1 MIELIV
7 DVKWCLQVWNPSP
20 PYFGL
25 FCLPNFLDCFLINSC
40 KIILFLFLSN
50 LFEETL
56 ILDFLFMRD
65 RDLLVL
71 QLILT
76 PS

>member
-1 MIELIV
+1 MVSTGLESESSL
-7 DVKWCLQVWNPSP
+7 LR
-20 PYFGL
+20 L
-25 FCLPNFLDCFLINSC
+25 FCLPNFLDCILIDSC
-40 KIILFLFLSN
+40 KSILFLFLSN

-56 ILDFLFMRD
+56 ILDCLFMRD

-76 PS
+76 PL